1 MGWHKRFTAY
11 LILLVLVS
19 TVVAVVHY
27 HNNTADD
34 HNCLICLVSHH
45 QQATS
50 QSMVAFD
57 ANPFIT
63 ETTVASPAPDLI
75 EQIVVSLL
83 KNRAPPA

>member
-1 MGWHKRFTAY
+1 MNRYRRFTVF

-19 TVVAVVHY
+19 TFVAVVHR
-27 HNNTADD
+27 HDNPAADHD
-34 HNCLICLVSHH
+34 CPICLVSHH

-50 QSMVAFD
+50 QSTVAFD
-57 ANPFIT
+57 APPFIT
-63 ETTVASPAPDLI
+63 ETTVAFPASDLI